1 MALRLC
7 SDGKAD
13 YALFLL
19 LTFETYMRPSEAL
32 SLVGLQL
39 VPPVPNERGA
49 CQFWT
54 ILIRAS
60 ELDVLGKTGEFD
72 TSVALDLP
80 RHRLLESALRLL
92 KANRGERE
100 RLFLFHYTDFL
111 LAWNSCLLGLGLAQL
126 KVTPYSLRHGGASE
140 DVSSRSRALLDVQK
154 RGGWRSFQSV
164 RRYEKHARLASMMRR
179 IPAQLREEAQRR
191 ERELA
196 RLLLPAC
203 GRRVQMLPC

>member
-1 MALRLC
+1 MALWLC
-7 SDGKAD
+7 ADGKAD

-32 SLVGLQL
+32 SLLGLQL
-39 VPPVPNERGA
+39 VPPVPGETGVCR
-49 CQFWT
+49 FWT

-72 TSVALDLP
+72 NSVALDLP
-80 RHRLLESALRLL
+80 RHRLLEPALRLL

-100 RLFLFHYTDFL
+100 RLFTFCYTDFL
-111 LAWNSCLLGLGLAQL
+111 QVWNSCLNSLGLAQL
-126 KVTPYSLRHGGASE
+126 KVTPCSLRHGGASE
-140 DVSSRSRALLDVQK
+140 DVSSLSRALLDVQK

-164 RRYEKHARLASMMRR
+164 RRYEKHARLGMMMHR
-179 IPAQLREEAQRR
+179 IPARLREEAQRR

-203 GRRVQMLPC
+203 ERRVLMLPC